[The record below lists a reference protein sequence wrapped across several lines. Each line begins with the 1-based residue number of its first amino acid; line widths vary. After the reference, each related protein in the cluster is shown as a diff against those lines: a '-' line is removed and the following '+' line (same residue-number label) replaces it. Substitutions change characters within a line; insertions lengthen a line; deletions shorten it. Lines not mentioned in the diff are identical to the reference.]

1 MTRKRWCIL
10 CAASLVLLL
19 AFIVALVV
27 IVDPFEIYHRAW
39 FYNPPYDSG
48 TQMYAGAGVAARPA
62 CTTPP
67 SAGALSSSP

>member
-10 CAASLVLLL
+10 CAALLVFLL

-39 FYNPPYDSG
+39 FYNPPYDS
-48 TQMYAGAGVAARPA
+48 
-62 CTTPP
+62 
-67 SAGALSSSP
+67 